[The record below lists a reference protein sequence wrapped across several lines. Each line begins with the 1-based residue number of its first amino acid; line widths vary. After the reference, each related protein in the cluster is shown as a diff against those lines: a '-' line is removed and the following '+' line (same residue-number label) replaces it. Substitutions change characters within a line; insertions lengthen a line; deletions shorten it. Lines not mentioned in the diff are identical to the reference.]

1 MQEPGLHPHAPWRGL
16 PEGSVAAHLS
26 AEMGGWQGPRGGA
39 ESGMAL
45 PRRRLGEGSPG
56 GIPFQDKMSRTG
68 NPMFGD
74 DDVEG
79 TKTQKNV

>member
-1 MQEPGLHPHAPWRGL
+1 M
-16 PEGSVAAHLS
+16 AAHLS